1 MPSAVMRLYPGIPN
15 VNALLDEP
23 RKGLP
28 TLETELKRYVM
39 QQCMAT
45 FLGNPFH
52 IGIPLAYLVLSDLET
67 QDLTVLIEAKSS
79 LMQAADFRPF
89 LVLPSAVKG

>member
-1 MPSAVMRLYPGIPN
+1 
-15 VNALLDEP
+15 
-23 RKGLP
+23 
-28 TLETELKRYVM
+28 VM

-67 QDLTVLIEAKSS
+67 QDLTVLIEAKSMRMPTS
-79 LMQAADFRPF
+79 DFRPF
-89 LVLPSAVKG
+89 LVAPLAVRG